1 MTLALR
7 LVFLLS
13 EYFHRLVIFAI
24 MLVQT
29 ASIHGLKRA
38 DYDELLAHG
47 WFRGNGIVY
56 RSEVVCIDDKVY
68 GILNIRYRVAE
79 FNMRRS
85 HLKLF
90 KRNQTRFKIKIGTP
104 RCDSR
109 REELYRGAM
118 PRFKAFVHGTL
129 EEALLS
135 PSAGAEFDAME
146 ISVFDGDTLVAVSYI
161 DVGDHSMASILC
173 IYDQRYNKHSL
184 GIYTMLIELDL
195 CKRMGLEFY
204 YPGYVLDEP
213 SSFDYKLG
221 LGSCEWLDEGKVWKK
236 DLSELSVTKGMLM
249 RLKMVELSLQLSVAG
264 YKGSMRVYPY
274 YTLGHLLLERPD
286 LIRVPSYYV
295 IQTPAGELAVAYDL
309 QMETFICF
317 DVHPV
322 DDLDFLSRLK
332 LSNDYLEG
340 VNYQLE
346 PLRCTFFHRL
356 RTEHFKEDLEHIIQL
371 QMHAAVVEY

>member
-264 YKGSMRVYPY
+264 YKGSM
-274 YTLGHLLLERPD
+274 
-286 LIRVPSYYV
+286 PSAP
-295 IQTPAGELAVAYDL
+295 I
-309 QMETFICF
+309 
-317 DVHPV
+317 
-322 DDLDFLSRLK
+322 
-332 LSNDYLEG
+332 
-340 VNYQLE
+340 
-346 PLRCTFFHRL
+346 
-356 RTEHFKEDLEHIIQL
+356 
-371 QMHAAVVEY
+371 